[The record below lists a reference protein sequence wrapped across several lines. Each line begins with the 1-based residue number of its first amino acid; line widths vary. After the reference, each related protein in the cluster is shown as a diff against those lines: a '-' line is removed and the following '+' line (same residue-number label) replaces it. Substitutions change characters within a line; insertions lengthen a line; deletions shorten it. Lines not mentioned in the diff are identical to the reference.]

1 MAQTRMREA
10 PRLVRMLIGYNQAVS
25 SSMTISGTR
34 NGPTS
39 MPPRRASGAK
49 CDQERELAK
58 PGVLQA
64 LAVE

>member
-1 MAQTRMREA
+1 
-10 PRLVRMLIGYNQAVS
+10 
-25 SSMTISGTR
+25 
-34 NGPTS
+34 

-64 LAVE
+64 LVVEEASEQELGLR